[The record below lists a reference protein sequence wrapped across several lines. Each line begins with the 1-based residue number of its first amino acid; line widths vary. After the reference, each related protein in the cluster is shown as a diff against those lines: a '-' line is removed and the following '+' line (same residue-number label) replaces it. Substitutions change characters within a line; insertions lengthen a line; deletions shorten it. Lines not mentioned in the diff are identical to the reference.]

1 MPKLVLIRRWRDGHT
16 FTTLIRETH
25 RTKRRVYGELVAGD
39 GAALTADG
47 YAPLSAVL
55 CENATQ
61 AQFDAI
67 RKAEADYSRTM
78 GMARQRLAEE
88 RDVAYA
94 RLEAAIR
101 KAIGR
106 KVRASTGRPHHSPT
120 TKRSAARR
128 KVRASTG
135 R

>member
-1 MPKLVLIRRWRDGHT
+1 MTKTMPKLVLIRRWRDGHT
-16 FTTLIRETH
+16 FTTLIRETR
-25 RTKRRVYGELVAGD
+25 RTKRRVYGEWVAGE
-39 GAALTADG
+39 GAALMACG
-47 YAPLSAVL
+47 YAPLSTVL

-101 KAIGR
+101 KAVER
-106 KVRASTGRPHHSPT
+106 
-120 TKRSAARR
+120 
-128 KVRASTG
+128 
-135 R
+135 

>member
-1 MPKLVLIRRWRDGHT
+1 MTKTMPKLVLIRTYRQGYT
-16 FTTLIRETH
+16 FTALIRETH

-39 GAALTADG
+39 DAALTADG

-101 KAIGR
+101 KAVG
-106 KVRASTGRPHHSPT
+106 KQVRARPM
-120 TKRSAARR
+120 R
-128 KVRASTG
+128 G
-135 R
+135 